1 MKVHKLSL
9 TKPNFS
15 WVAGDQREQERL
27 ICEAFLKIQMPKY
40 DGNVAFKTP
49 PVDPPDVVIKL
60 SDGKT
65 LAVEITEYVPYERRR
80 YAQADKLL
88 GELRK
93 KLTEWKIC
101 PSVPCNIILGFMP
114 ELKRNISQRRLL
126 NQTEQLALKIKEFF
140 ETNDISN
147 ESRILKIFDGDVSV
161 TFIPALDNF
170 RTHPRNYISNLNVTC
185 WDGILLEK
193 NADDIKEIISQKDE
207 KLSKALSEKGEQ
219 CRTDVLIIWS
229 TIPLVEESFAI
240 GVKQPLISEYSGIY
254 YLFIMNV
261 IAEKGNH
268 YIAGIEAIKETSKE
282 RTFFTAVS
290 K

>member
-1 MKVHKLSL
+1 MKIHQLSL
-9 TKPNFS
+9 TKPDFP

-40 DGNVAFKTP
+40 DGNITFETP
-49 PVDPPDVVIKL
+49 AVDPPDVIIKI

-80 YAQADKLL
+80 YAQAAKLL

-93 KLTEWKIC
+93 RLTEWKIC
-101 PSVPCNIILGFMP
+101 PSKPCNIVLGFMP
-114 ELKRNISQRRLL
+114 ELKRNINQRQLL

-140 ETNDISN
+140 ETTDISN
-147 ESRILKIFDGDVSV
+147 ETRILKIFDGDVSV
-161 TFIPALDNF
+161 TFIPALGNF

-185 WDGILLEK
+185 WDGIFLERTP
-193 NADDIKEIISQKDE
+193 DGIKEIILQKDE
-207 KLSKALSEKGEQ
+207 KLRKALSEKGEQ

-229 TIPLVEESFAI
+229 TIPPVGEPFAI
-240 GVKQPLISEYSGIY
+240 DVQQPLISEYSGIY
-254 YLFIMNV
+254 YLFIMNI
-261 IAEKGNH
+261 IARKGNH

-282 RTFFTAVS
+282 RTFFATVS